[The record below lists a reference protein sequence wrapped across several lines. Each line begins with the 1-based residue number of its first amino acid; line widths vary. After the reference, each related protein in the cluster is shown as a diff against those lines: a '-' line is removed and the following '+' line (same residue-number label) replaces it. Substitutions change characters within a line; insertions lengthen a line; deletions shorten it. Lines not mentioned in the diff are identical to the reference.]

1 MLLKKLKKDIKLD
14 KMTTFKIGDSV
25 SFTEDYT
32 HQFDVFE
39 VVSIDTDGTIV
50 LSDLEGVFSPD
61 LLTIVHT
68 Y

>member
-1 MLLKKLKKDIKLD
+1 MYMTIKLD
-14 KMTTFKIGDSV
+14 KMTNFKIGDSI
-25 SFTEDYT
+25 SFTDDYT

-39 VVSIDTDGTIV
+39 VVAINNDGTIV

>member
-1 MLLKKLKKDIKLD
+1 
-14 KMTTFKIGDSV
+14 MTTFKIGDLV

-39 VVSIDTDGTIV
+39 VVSINTDGTLV

-61 LLTIVHT
+61 LFTIVHT

>member
-1 MLLKKLKKDIKLD
+1 
-14 KMTTFKIGDSV
+14 MTNFKIGDSV
-25 SFTEDYT
+25 SFTDDKT
-32 HQFDVFE
+32 QQFDVFE
-39 VVSIDTDGTIV
+39 VVAINNDGTML

>member
-1 MLLKKLKKDIKLD
+1 MYLTIKLN

-39 VVSIDTDGTIV
+39 VEAINLDGTLIIHE
-50 LSDLEGVFSPD
+50 LQGCFDPNLF
-61 LLTIVHT
+61 TIVHT

>member
-1 MLLKKLKKDIKLD
+1 MYLTIKLN

-39 VVSIDTDGTIV
+39 VVSINTDGTMV

-61 LLTIVHT
+61 LFTIVHT